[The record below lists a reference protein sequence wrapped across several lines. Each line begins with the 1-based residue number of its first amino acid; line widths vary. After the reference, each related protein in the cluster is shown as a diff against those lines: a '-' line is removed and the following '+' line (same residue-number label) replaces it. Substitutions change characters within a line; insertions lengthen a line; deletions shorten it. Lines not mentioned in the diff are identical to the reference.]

1 MGSATREALGS
12 ALAALAG
19 LGSDT
24 VTLQLTDE
32 LFAASRVIG
41 DSSQLR
47 ALLSDP
53 SIEPDQKK
61 AAIKAVFSSAV
72 HETTQELLTVV
83 AGSRWS
89 SSRDLLAG
97 IEELGYRA
105 AAESAGTSVSIDTE
119 LLSFASAVSSD
130 NELELAVGSKLDDGG
145 AKVQLVERLLSKTAS
160 PQTLAIVRHLVVSP
174 RGRRIGAALQH
185 AASIV
190 ADQAGLSIATV
201 TSAAPLGVAQLA
213 RLQKGLAASHGR
225 ELRINQV
232 IDPSIIGGLRVQV
245 GDDVIDGSVA
255 RKLSELRLQLAG

>member
-12 ALAALAG
+12 ALAAFAG
-19 LGSDT
+19 LSSDA
-24 VTLQLTDE
+24 VTLQLTEE
-32 LFAASRVIG
+32 LFAANRVIG

-61 AAIKAVFSSAV
+61 AAIAAVFGSAV
-72 HETTQELLTVV
+72 HETTQQLLSVV

-89 SSRDLLAG
+89 SSHDLLEG
-97 IEELGYRA
+97 IDELGYRA
-105 AAESAGTSVSIDTE
+105 AAESAGTTVSIDSE
-119 LLSFASAVSSD
+119 LFDFATAVSSD
-130 NELELAVGSKLDDGG
+130 DELELAVGSKLDDGG
-145 AKVQLVERLLSKTAS
+145 AKVQLVERLLSQKAS
-160 PQTLAIVRHLVVSP
+160 PQTLAIVRHIVQTP
-174 RGRRIGAALQH
+174 GGRRIGAALQH

-201 TSAAPLGVAQLA
+201 TSAAPIAPAQLA

-225 ELRINQV
+225 DLRINQV

-255 RKLSELRLQLAG
+255 NKLSELRLQLAG